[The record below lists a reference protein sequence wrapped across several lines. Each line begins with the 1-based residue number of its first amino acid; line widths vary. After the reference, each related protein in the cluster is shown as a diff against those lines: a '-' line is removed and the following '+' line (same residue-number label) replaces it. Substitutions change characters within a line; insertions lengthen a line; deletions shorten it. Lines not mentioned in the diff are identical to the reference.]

1 MQAKGE
7 FEVKRIPQD
16 ELEIGEGATVGHS
29 RFEKRFH
36 GPLDA
41 TSVVH
46 MLAVMSPVQG
56 SGAYV
61 AMERI
66 VGRLDGRS
74 GSFFAQHNGIM
85 DRGKPSL
92 ELTVV
97 PYTVTD
103 GFVGL
108 RVRIAIDIVQGH
120 IAGIVN
126 RGSADLG
133 TRLHQVT
140 RHLGLAIYRHM
151 AADQGFKIHTVLFAV
166 KHEFATIVRDAFGS
180 QIFGHASALQAV
192 YGHAFQHACAD
203 AAQHII
209 AVFAFQND
217 IINATFGQN
226 LSQ

>member
-46 MLAVMSPVQG
+46 ILAVMSPVQG

-66 VGRLDGRS
+66 QGTLDGRR

-85 DRGKPSL
+85 DRGTPSL
-92 ELTVV
+92 DLTVV
-97 PYTVTD
+97 PDSGTD
-103 GFVGL
+103 GLTGL
-108 RVRIAIDIVQGH
+108 RGRIAIDIVDG
-120 IAGIVN
+120 
-126 RGSADLG
+126 
-133 TRLHQVT
+133 
-140 RHLGLAIYRHM
+140 
-151 AADQGFKIHTVLFAV
+151 
-166 KHEFATIVRDAFGS
+166 KHF
-180 QIFGHASALQAV
+180 
-192 YGHAFQHACAD
+192 Y
-203 AAQHII
+203 
-209 AVFAFQND
+209 
-217 IINATFGQN
+217 TFDYDFRE
-226 LSQ
+226 S